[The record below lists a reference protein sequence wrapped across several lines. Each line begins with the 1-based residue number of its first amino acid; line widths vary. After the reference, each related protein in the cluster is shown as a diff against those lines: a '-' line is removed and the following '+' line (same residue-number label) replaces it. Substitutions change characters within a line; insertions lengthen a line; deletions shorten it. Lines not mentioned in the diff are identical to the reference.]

1 MPVPAPLTSQ
11 NVGHYDAPL
20 TAFSIAYVQSADGF
34 VATKVFPIAPVALAS
49 GVYPVWPRGN
59 FFRDDV
65 AVRPMGGRTRMQGIN
80 VTWASYAIEEEGLS
94 ATIDDRERANQT
106 DPINTE
112 RAKTKMLMSQMLIHA
127 DRKWA
132 AAFMKT
138 SVWSADIAGHATLN
152 DATNSVFWNL
162 STSDPAKEI
171 RKRKRQ
177 VSIATGF
184 VPNTLVLG
192 SDVELALLDNAAII
206 ARMTGGA
213 TRDNP
218 AMIDIADLE
227 RAFGLRVLVARAI
240 YNTANEGATESMS
253 YIVASKSAL
262 LVYAPPAPSLE
273 EPSGGYTFAWTGLL
287 GGSASGVTV
296 RRWREEPVRSDFIE
310 ASTAHTQKLVAADLG
325 IYFNNI
331 VQ

>member
-20 TAFSIAYVQSADGF
+20 TAFSLAYMQSADGF
-34 VATKVFPIAPVALAS
+34 VATKVFPVVPVALAS
-49 GVYPVWPRGN
+49 GVYPSWPRGN

-65 AVRPMGGRTRMQGIN
+65 AVRPMGGRTRVQGVN

-112 RAKTKMLMSQMLIHA
+112 RAKTKMLMSQHLIHA

-132 AAFMKT
+132 AAYFKT
-138 SVWSADIAGHATLN
+138 SVWSADVAGHATTN

-162 STSDPAKEI
+162 TTSDPVKEV

-177 VSIATGF
+177 IAGLTGMT
-184 VPNTLVLG
+184 PNTLVIG
-192 SDVELALLDNAAII
+192 SDVELALLDNAAIV
-206 ARMTGGA
+206 ARISGGA
-213 TRDNP
+213 TTANP
-218 AMIDIADLE
+218 ALIAAGDLE
-227 RAFGLRVLVARAI
+227 RAFGLRVLVARGI

-253 YIVASKSAL
+253 YIVGSKAAL
-262 LVYAPPAPSLE
+262 LVYAPPAPALE
-273 EPSGGYTFAWTGLL
+273 EPSAGYTFAWSGLL
-287 GGSASGVTV
+287 GGQAAGVTV
-296 RRWREEPVRSDFIE
+296 RRWREEPSRSDWIE

-325 IYFNNI
+325 IYFTAI